1 MKPYKFILS
10 GGGTGGHIYPAIAIA
25 NELLT
30 VYPDCK
36 ILFVGALG
44 KMEMEKVPQAG
55 FPIKGL
61 WIAGLQRKQFWRN
74 LLFPLKIIV
83 SFFQATWIL
92 LRFRPH
98 VAIGTGGFASGPL
111 LYVAGLLKVKTWIQ
125 EQNSFAGITNKLL
138 AKGVEGVAVAYDN
151 MERHF
156 PIEKIHKTGNPVRS
170 NLIAPSK
177 NKAALYAKYNL
188 SSQKKIVLVVGGS
201 LGSQKINE
209 IIAEH
214 LPFFK
219 SQNVQ
224 LLWQCGALYYKRYK
238 HLEKDGVRIF
248 SFIKQMDEVYCLA
261 DMILSR
267 AGAGAIAEL
276 AIVGKPTVLIPSPNV
291 AEDHQKHNALSLVK
305 KKAVLMIEEKEAS
318 KQFTTLFEDL
328 FENPALQDELKK
340 NLKAQALPEATKT
353 IVSLIQ
359 KTLS

>member
-1 MKPYKFILS
+1 MRPYKFIIS

-25 NELLT
+25 NELLA
-30 VYPDCK
+30 VYPESK

-61 WIAGLQRKQFWRN
+61 WISGLQRNQVWRN

-138 AKGVEGVAVAYDN
+138 AKGVEGIAVAYDN
-151 MERHF
+151 MDRHF
-156 PIEKIHKTGNPVRS
+156 PKEKIHKTGNPVRS

-177 NKAALYAKYNL
+177 NRAALYDKHCLNP
-188 SSQKKIVLVVGGS
+188 QKKVLLVVGGS
-201 LGSQKINE
+201 LGAQKINE
-209 IIAEH
+209 LIAAQ
-214 LPFFK
+214 LSFFK
-219 SQNVQ
+219 RNNIQV
-224 LLWQCGALYYKRYK
+224 LWQCGALYYERYK
-238 HLEKDGVRIF
+238 HLEEDQIRLF
-248 SFIKQMDEVYCLA
+248 SFIKQMDEVYALA
-261 DMILSR
+261 DIILSR

-305 KKAVLMIEEKEAS
+305 KKAVLMIEEKDLSA
-318 KQFTTLFEDL
+318 QFATVFKDL
-328 FENPALQDELKK
+328 SENQALQKELKE

-359 KTLS
+359 KTLK